1 MAFLLDPTRPIYLQI
16 MEEIKKRAV
25 RGLYRPG
32 EQLPS
37 VRDMA
42 KEMEVN
48 PNTIARVY
56 RELEQEGF
64 IETRRGR
71 GSFITEDSSRI
82 EAERT
87 KFGRDATQRF
97 IRDITELD
105 MTDKQIQDMLSLLKR
120 SFSGADGKDKSTGEG
135 THNVC
140 TGE

>member
-1 MAFLLDPTRPIYLQI
+1 MAFLLDPTRPIYLQL

-25 RGLYRPG
+25 RGLYQPG
-32 EQLPS
+32 EQLLS

-71 GSFITEDSSRI
+71 GSFITEDCGRI
-82 EAERT
+82 ENERT
-87 KFGRDATQRF
+87 KFGQDATRRF
-97 IRDITELD
+97 INDITELD
-105 MTDKQIQDMLSLLKR
+105 MTDKQIHDMLSLLKR
-120 SFSGADGKDKSTGEG
+120 FLSGADSEA
-135 THNVC
+135 
-140 TGE
+140 

>member
-1 MAFLLDPTRPIYLQI
+1 MAFLLDPTRPIYLQL

-25 RGLYRPG
+25 RGLYQPG
-32 EQLPS
+32 EQLLS

-71 GSFITEDSSRI
+71 GSFITEDSGRI
-82 EAERT
+82 ENERT
-87 KFGRDATQRF
+87 KFGQDATRRF
-97 IRDITELD
+97 IGDITELD
-105 MTDKQIQDMLSLLKR
+105 MTDKQIQDMLALLKR
-120 SFSGADGKDKSTGEG
+120 SLSGEDSEEK
-135 THNVC
+135 
-140 TGE
+140 